1 MKYRCFAALALAL
14 LLPGGTTSSVVSA
27 QVCVAE
33 TVIVGQVPDAY
44 LQFGGDG
51 ILTKE

>member
-1 MKYRCFAALALAL
+1 MLDVSVEVTL